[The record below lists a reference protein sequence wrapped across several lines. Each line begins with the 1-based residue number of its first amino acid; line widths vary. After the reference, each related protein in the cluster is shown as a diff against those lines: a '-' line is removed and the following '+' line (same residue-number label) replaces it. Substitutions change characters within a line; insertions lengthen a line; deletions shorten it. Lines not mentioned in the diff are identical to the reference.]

1 MAGNGCSSCGGGSAL
16 GGSGA
21 RAVEKWIY
29 QGPDGKR
36 TEYSSKAEADIQV
49 TRNGGGIV
57 YRKP

>member
-1 MAGNGCSSCGGGSAL
+1 MACGSCGGGSGTA
-16 GGSGA
+16 GA

-29 QGPDGKR
+29 QAPGGQR

-49 TRNGGGIV
+49 TRNGGGVV